1 MVGQIL
7 RIRHHQM
14 AADEEVLHPNDRER
28 QKEVV
33 TRKAHIRRQPRQL
46 SCQEKPWVPSKRLA
60 EIASQVGQVLRTEHR
75 LWAKRGAWACSP
87 RTQGTS
93 AA

>member
-14 AADEEVLHPNDRER
+14 AADEGVRHPNDRER

-33 TRKAHIRRQPRQL
+33 TERAHILRQPRQL
-46 SCQEKPWVPSKRLA
+46 SRREKPWMPSKRLA
-60 EIASQVGQVLRTEHR
+60 EIASQVGKVLRTEHR
-75 LWAKRGAWACSP
+75 LWAKQGAS
-87 RTQGTS
+87 
-93 AA
+93 